1 MLFGSIIC
9 ILDDSFCIAISLTRL
24 RPLCW
29 LKAVEADYVKA
40 TDGKKKK
47 IPLRNTADIVA
58 VNVALCMR
66 DMIHS
71 ISYRTCEVG
80 KDILSILFG
89 QFFVY
94 FVDDLCSL

>member
-40 TDGKKKK
+40 TDVEEK
-47 IPLRNTADIVA
+47 ILPLRNTVDMVD
-58 VNVALCMR
+58 VNVAPYLGGL
-66 DMIHS
+66 D
-71 ISYRTCEVG
+71 T
-80 KDILSILFG
+80 
-89 QFFVY
+89 
-94 FVDDLCSL
+94 